1 MALVQCRECGKEVSD
16 QAQTCPYC
24 GIKTPS
30 KKRRQIKWVIT
41 IILILVAIGLSV
53 AAYQR
58 IARAFSPPVAV
69 DANGTPVNTA
79 PVVPKLKPAAPIKP
93 QIIQKD
99 YKEKI
104 REMLDSGQSVHQISK
119 STGIRIDEVR
129 KIKKE
134 KAQAD
139 KAK

>member
-1 MALVQCRECGKEVSD
+1 MALVPCRECGKEVSD
-16 QAQTCPYC
+16 KAEACPYC

-30 KKRRQIKWVIT
+30 KKRRNIKLAIT
-41 IILILVAIGLSV
+41 IIVVLLLIGGSIL
-53 AAYQR
+53 AYQR
-58 IARAFSPPVAV
+58 VSRIFSPPVAV
-69 DANGTPVNTA
+69 DANGAPVNTT

-104 REMLDSGQSVHQISK
+104 REMLDSGESVRAISK
-119 STGIRIDEVR
+119 QTGIRIDEVR

-134 KAQAD
+134 KAESE
-139 KAK
+139 K